1 MGTSKIKHYE
11 SGNKMNEMIKSLG
24 QFNQDLFVYSVLDG
38 KRDGFFIDI
47 GAGIGGPEQ
56 KFWHPLCMSNT
67 FALEQLG
74 WKGIAIDYDRRWFDA
89 VQDVRTCQ
97 LSREDLLDKN
107 INDVLQDLNCPAKCT
122 YLSLDVDDAQ
132 EKVFEDFDFDKYK
145 FEVITYETNLYFG
158 EHMKEQTEK
167 SRNKFESLGYKL
179 LFGSVG
185 IDDNTPVEDWYVN
198 KELFDKYQHLTQDGI
213 SCKKAIYQV
222 RTTKGFT
229 NKK

>member
-1 MGTSKIKHYE
+1 
-11 SGNKMNEMIKSLG
+11 MNNTLRPLG
-24 QFNQDLFVYSVLDG
+24 QFSQDFFVYSILDG
-38 KRDGFFIDI
+38 KTEGFFVDI

-56 KFWHPLCMSNT
+56 KFYHPLAMSNT
-67 FALEQLG
+67 FFLEKLG
-74 WKGIAIDYDRRWFDA
+74 WNGIAIDYDKRWFEAASEVRDCTIL
-89 VQDVRTCQ
+89 QD
-97 LSREDLLDKN
+97 DLLKHN
-107 INDVLQDLNCPAKCT
+107 INDLLEKNNCPEECT
-122 YLSLDVDDAQ
+122 YLSFDVDDAQ
-132 EKVFEDFDFDKYK
+132 EKVFNDFNFEKYK

-158 EHMKEQTEK
+158 EHMKESTEK